1 MIGVDS
7 WYLLLTTI
15 VTAVTAML
23 LFAAATQGF
32 FIVKCRL
39 WEVLALMLIAF
50 TLFRP
55 AFWMDQITPP
65 LVSKSASNIFD
76 IAGKMPVDS
85 QIRIRVKG
93 EDIEGRLIDKTVMLP
108 LGAAGSGEDRL
119 MEAGLELLIDD
130 DKVIVD
136 NVVFGSTAER
146 QKIDFDFEV
155 ASVQVKADRPPRQ
168 LFYIPALLLLGLIV
182 MIQRRRRPEDQ
193 PVAVEG

>member
-1 MIGVDS
+1 
-7 WYLLLTTI
+7 
-15 VTAVTAML
+15 
-23 LFAAATQGF
+23 
-32 FIVKCRL
+32 
-39 WEVLALMLIAF
+39 
-50 TLFRP
+50 
-55 AFWMDQITPP
+55 
-65 LVSKSASNIFD
+65 
-76 IAGKMPVDS
+76 
-85 QIRIRVKG
+85 
-93 EDIEGRLIDKTVMLP
+93 MLP
-108 LGAAGSGEDRL
+108 LGAAGSGKDRL

>member
-1 MIGVDS
+1 
-7 WYLLLTTI
+7 
-15 VTAVTAML
+15 
-23 LFAAATQGF
+23 
-32 FIVKCRL
+32 
-39 WEVLALMLIAF
+39 
-50 TLFRP
+50 
-55 AFWMDQITPP
+55 MDKIYPP
-65 LVSKSASNIFD
+65 LQSIAASEIFD

-85 QIRIRVKG
+85 QIRIRITG
-93 EDIEGRLIDKTVMLP
+93 EDIEGREIDKVVMLP
-108 LGAAGSGEDRL
+108 LGAAGSGKDRL